1 MVGMRLTRA
10 PMAKTIL
17 TVDDSRSIRAA
28 LRETLEELG
37 FEVLEAEDGVDGYE
51 TLSANE
57 VDLVITD
64 LNMPRMNGIEL
75 IRKVRADGRY
85 AGLPLVMLTTENQPE
100 KMKEGREAGASGWIV
115 KPFNELQIEMIVKKF
130 AVA

>member
-1 MVGMRLTRA
+1 M
-10 PMAKTIL
+10 
-17 TVDDSRSIRAA
+17 DDSRSIRAA

-75 IRKVRADGRY
+75 IRKVRGDGRY

>member
-1 MVGMRLTRA
+1 
-10 PMAKTIL
+10 MAKTIL

-51 TLSANE
+51 TLTANE

-85 AGLPLVMLTTENQPE
+85 AGLPLVMLTTENQPD

>member
-1 MVGMRLTRA
+1 
-10 PMAKTIL
+10 MAKTIL

-37 FEVLEAEDGVDGYE
+37 FAVLEAEDGVHGYE
-51 TLSANE
+51 TLTANE

-64 LNMPRMNGIEL
+64 LNMPRMNGIDL

-85 AGLPLVMLTTENQPE
+85 AGLPLVMLTTENQPD

>member
-1 MVGMRLTRA
+1 
-10 PMAKTIL
+10 MAKTIL